1 MPVSKSKR
9 KKGKSKGRRPL
20 NGSLGAIFMPRFH
33 IDNIEALI
41 TEAELAC
48 EIKLVR
54 GECTYQDVASIRDI
68 LNMCT
73 WSITYLDRITH
84 QLSDDWVENQCKVF
98 VAAQEAFHTF
108 YMRGNAAGGVTD
120 PTVRYI
126 ATGDECTRIRD
137 GVIVAADVCHQ
148 LLRDSPIQF
157 VKLFCRMK
165 EFLGDHIGQ
174 KRIKFELDD
183 LEHVIRRALN
193 HGGRR

>member
-1 MPVSKSKR
+1 MPVSKNKR
-9 KKGKSKGRRPL
+9 KNGKGKRRL
-20 NGSLGAIFMPRFH
+20 NGSLGAIFMPNYH
-33 IDNIEALI
+33 IDEIARLI

-54 GECTYQDVASIRDI
+54 GECVYQDVASIRDI

-84 QLSDDWVENQCKVF
+84 QLSPEWVENQCKVF
-98 VAAQEAFHTF
+98 MAAQEAFHTF
-108 YMRGNAAGGVTD
+108 YMRGNAAGGIND

-137 GVIVAADVCHQ
+137 GVLVAADVCHQ
-148 LLRDSPIQF
+148 MLRDRPIHF

-165 EFLGDHIGQ
+165 EFLGDHLGQ
-174 KRIKFELDD
+174 KRIKFEIDD